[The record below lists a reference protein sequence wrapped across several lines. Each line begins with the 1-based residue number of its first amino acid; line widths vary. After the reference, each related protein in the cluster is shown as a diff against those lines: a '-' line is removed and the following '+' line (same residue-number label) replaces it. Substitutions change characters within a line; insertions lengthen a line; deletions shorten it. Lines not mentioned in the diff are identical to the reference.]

1 MRPPQTHRSRTSGG
15 VLWDFL
21 TFERL
26 ITGPLVQLI
35 YWAGLGVIA
44 LAGFFTIGASVGL
57 ALHNDGLAGW
67 LLAIPAMVAGLFV
80 VVVLMILWRAACE
93 FHIAIFR
100 ISDDLRALRRREEAE
115 AAPRGD
121 RPA

>member
-1 MRPPQTHRSRTSGG
+1 MRPPQTHRNRTSGG
-15 VLWDFL
+15 VLWEFL

-44 LAGFFTIGASVGL
+44 LGGFFAVGASVGL

-67 LLAIPAMVAGLFV
+67 LLAAPGLLVVA
-80 VVVLMILWRAACE
+80 VLMILWRAMCE
-93 FHIAIFR
+93 FQIAIFR
-100 ISDDLRALRRREEAE
+100 ISDDLRALRRRQEAE
-115 AAPRGD
+115 ALLNSD
-121 RPA
+121 RSADA

>member
-1 MRPPQTHRSRTSGG
+1 

-44 LAGFFTIGASVGL
+44 LAGFFVIGASVGL

-67 LLAIPAMVAGLFV
+67 LLAIPALVAGLLIV
-80 VVVLMILWRAACE
+80 AVLMILWRAACE

-100 ISDDLRALRRREEAE
+100 ISDDLRALRRRED
-115 AAPRGD
+115 AAAALGVE
-121 RPA
+121 RPK